1 MAEDGKPYSLNKL
14 SGFVGDDPQQIL
26 EMVDLFIQTIPPEL
40 TLLKNN
46 ASNNLYGE
54 VATVAHRIKP
64 SIDVFDIRDALQII
78 RTLELF
84 CRNGQN
90 LHQVSALVDEL
101 VEKISLALDVMR
113 GELD

>member
-1 MAEDGKPYSLNKL
+1 MIADNKPYSLVKL

-40 TLLKNN
+40 SLLKKN
-46 ASNNLYGE
+46 ASMGLYDE

-64 SIDVFDIRDALQII
+64 SIDVFDIKDALQII
-78 RTLELF
+78 RTIELF

-90 LHQVSALVDEL
+90 LPQVNSLVDQLYEKLTFTLKIMHSEL
-101 VEKISLALDVMR
+101 K
-113 GELD
+113 